1 MKEKFNNLKI
11 KNKNIV
17 IFASGSGSN
26 AVKIHDHF
34 KEIDNVNIASLYCNN
49 PEARVLQKFREFNV
63 KTFLFTKKDLDN
75 QKILE
80 SLLKIDPDLIIL
92 AGFLLKIPKSITRFF
107 KNKIINIHPAL
118 LPLYGGKGMY
128 GENIHKAVIENKEK
142 TSGLTI
148 HYVNEKYDDGAII
161 FQKQVELD
169 SFETPLSL
177 SKKILKEEHLHYPI
191 VIEKILVHE

>member
-1 MKEKFNNLKI
+1 MKI

-34 KEIDNVNIASLYCNN
+34 KEFDNVKIASLHCNN
-49 PEARVLQKFREFNV
+49 SEAGVLQKFRELNV
-63 KTFLFTKKDLDN
+63 KTFLFSKKDLDN
-75 QKILE
+75 QKVLE
-80 SLLKIDPDLIIL
+80 SLLKIDPDLIVL

-161 FQKQVELD
+161 FQKKVDLD
-169 SFETPLSL
+169 FFETPLSL

-191 VIEKILVHE
+191 VIEKLLVHE

>member
-1 MKEKFNNLKI
+1 MKI

-34 KEIDNVNIASLYCNN
+34 KEVDNINIASLHCNN
-49 PEARVLQKFREFNV
+49 PKAGVLQKFRELNV
-63 KTFLFTKKDLDN
+63 KTFLFSKKDLDN
-75 QKILE
+75 QNVLE
-80 SLLKIDPDLIIL
+80 SLLKIDPDLIVL
-92 AGFLLKIPKSITRFF
+92 AGFLLKIPKSITSIF
-107 KNKIINIHPAL
+107 KNKIINIHPSL
-118 LPLYGGKGMY
+118 LPLYGGKGMF
-128 GENIHKAVIENKEK
+128 GENIHKAVINNKEK

-169 SFETPLSL
+169 PFETSVSL

-191 VIEKILVHE
+191 VIEKTLVNDQ